1 MGIKKIT
8 NSHLRNIATSGED
21 SYVEPGHFKPCSVS
35 LHSKS
40 SSTKSFPAFW
50 LRTNW
55 RERVKCSTKQGV
67 VGRAREHLPANP
79 SILKNPFTHKKG
91 S

>member
-1 MGIKKIT
+1 MLSLGT
-8 NSHLRNIATSGED
+8 SSPVQLACIAK
-21 SYVEPGHFKPCSVS
+21 VPVQRAF
-35 LHSKS
+35 LHSGY
-40 SSTKSFPAFW
+40 AQIGE
-50 LRTNW
+50 